1 MAIDQDTRQ
10 MLQTEPEAP
19 KLDMSWLRPGT
30 EWGMRAQPGRRGL
43 TIDDINI
50 GSYGEPPEVSES
62 WTMRP
67 RGAGSRDAV
76 PRISYHLREKALSWS
91 ENASLLY
98 EEAVQR
104 QWSSATDIPWETLRP
119 LPDDVERAMC
129 QFCTFLTEVE
139 FIAGDVPGS
148 WLPRISN
155 DHYEVKLF
163 LASQVMDEARHLDVF
178 RKRALANGGGLLLSS
193 GNAGLRFVMDS
204 KDFTEM
210 SSILHV
216 QGEGLVQ
223 SIFRMGEYIAT
234 CDAEKR
240 IFRLA
245 AQDESRH
252 VAFGVMHLKYILET
266 QPWRREEIHNYLDYA
281 EPAIQGGSA
290 GGVAGGSP
298 HFGQSLGM
306 LFAYKLGSEEE
317 GQNMTMAAFRRQM
330 NEYMHRLDVA
340 GLPERRERIS
350 PNFQMMLKDQ
360 LEEAFDAPKP

>member
-1 MAIDQDTRQ
+1 MAVDQDTMQ
-10 MLQTEPEAP
+10 MLRTETEAP
-19 KLDMSWLRPGT
+19 DLDLSWLQPAT
-30 EWGMRAQPGRRGL
+30 EWGVRATPGRRGL
-43 TIDDINI
+43 TLDDINV
-50 GSYGEPPEVSES
+50 GSYGDAPDES
-62 WTMRP
+62 ASWNMRP
-67 RGAGSRDAV
+67 RGAAARDAV
-76 PRISYHLREKALSWS
+76 PRINYYLREKALTWS
-91 ENASLLY
+91 QNASLLY

-104 QWSSATDIPWETLRP
+104 QWSSATDIPWETLKP

-148 WLPRISN
+148 WLPKISN

-163 LASQVMDEARHLDVF
+163 LASQVMDEGRHLDVF

-266 QPWRREEIHNYLDYA
+266 QPWRREEIHGYLDYA

-298 HFGQSLGM
+298 HFGQSLGV
-306 LFAYKLGSEEE
+306 LFSYKLGSQQE
-317 GQNMTMAAFRRQM
+317 GEQMTYAAFKRQM
-330 NEYMHRLDVA
+330 NEYMHRLEVA
-340 GLPERRERIS
+340 GLGERRDRVG
-350 PNFQMMLKDQ
+350 PQFKLM
-360 LEEAFDAPKP
+360 LEEVLDAQTGTPI